1 MFVDESCSELVYMR
15 KVVRVL
21 QMVVGGVRWR
31 SSRRLKSY
39 SEYLAGDNK
48 EERRRDPRNE
58 FLTRRQLRDDVDG
71 SRSRRRSVN
80 MKRFALRPKC
90 FCQEP
95 QYLAKYEF
103 NEKETFA

>member
-48 EERRRDPRNE
+48 EERRRDPRPE
-58 FLTRRQLRDDVDG
+58 RVSDPP
-71 SRSRRRSVN
+71 SAERRRGRQQEQTALSEHE
-80 MKRFALRPKC
+80 ALRFTSKV
-90 FCQEP
+90 F
-95 QYLAKYEF
+95 LSGASIFSKI
-103 NEKETFA
+103 